1 MTHNLMRY
9 SPNLGNYDVNYVQGS
24 ESGAYGQ
31 WLEESLHSDNNRA
44 PVSHTLPGGIADFTG
59 MHANEPVYA
68 VSLRYVLRG
77 SLTPAEWREP
87 DEGVAKLR
95 STPDPDFIHMNRV
108 GMMGE
113 LAASL
118 AHEILH
124 PIATARNNARAS
136 VRFLEMSPPNL
147 DEVRKALDCVVKDVD
162 RARDIVDR
170 MRDHIKK
177 APPRREPFDL
187 NEAVSEVIVMVRS
200 AITTNGIA
208 VRTHLKNGLVS
219 VQGDRVQLQ
228 QVLENLILNAV
239 DAMSSIDAGVRELS
253 IMTRQEQTQ
262 VLVAVG
268 DSGPGIAREHL
279 DRVFKPFYTTKPNG
293 TGMGLTICRSIIEAH
308 GGRLWA
314 SANVPRG
321 AMFQFTVPADSDI
334 TS

>member
-1 MTHNLMRY
+1 MKAIQYQSYGGYGENRLVDF
-9 SPNLGNYDVNYVQGS
+9 PQPPLKDVTSARALHLNERKREEEEHERLRQLES
-24 ESGAYGQ
+24 EFA
-31 WLEESLHSDNNRA
+31 
-44 PVSHTLPGGIADFTG
+44 
-59 MHANEPVYA
+59 
-68 VSLRYVLRG
+68 
-77 SLTPAEWREP
+77 
-87 DEGVAKLR
+87 
-95 STPDPDFIHMNRV
+95 HMNRV
-108 GMMGE
+108 SMMGE

-170 MRDHIKK
+170 MRDHIRK
-177 APPRREPFDL
+177 APPKREPFDL

-200 AITTNGIA
+200 AITANGIA
-208 VRTHLKNGLVS
+208 VRTHLDNALVS

-239 DAMSSIDAGVRELS
+239 DAMSSIDTGVRELS

>member
-1 MTHNLMRY
+1 MKAIQYQSYGGYGENRLVDF
-9 SPNLGNYDVNYVQGS
+9 PQPPLKDVTSARALHLNERKRAEEEHERLRQLES
-24 ESGAYGQ
+24 EFA
-31 WLEESLHSDNNRA
+31 
-44 PVSHTLPGGIADFTG
+44 
-59 MHANEPVYA
+59 
-68 VSLRYVLRG
+68 
-77 SLTPAEWREP
+77 
-87 DEGVAKLR
+87 
-95 STPDPDFIHMNRV
+95 HMNRV
-108 GMMGE
+108 SMMGE

-170 MRDHIKK
+170 MRDQIKK

-253 IMTRQEQTQ
+253 ITTRQEQTQ

-279 DRVFKPFYTTKPNG
+279 DRVFKPFYTTKPSG
-293 TGMGLTICRSIIEAH
+293 IGIGCSSADPSSKLTADDCGQAPTSPAAPCFSSRCLPIRTSRRNRPGGGETHVKAPMEAAH
-308 GGRLWA
+308 QEA
-314 SANVPRG
+314 SPCKRRWTRTCNA
-321 AMFQFTVPADSDI
+321 AADPS
-334 TS
+334 